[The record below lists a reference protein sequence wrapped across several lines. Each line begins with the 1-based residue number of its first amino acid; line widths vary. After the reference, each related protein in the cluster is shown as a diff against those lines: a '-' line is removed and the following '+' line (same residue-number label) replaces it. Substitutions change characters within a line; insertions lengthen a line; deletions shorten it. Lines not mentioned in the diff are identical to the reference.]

1 MIRRPPRSTLFP
13 YTTLFRSQVERAVCE
28 RPMRPVSWAA
38 WARAADLV
46 ASAAAIAHAAHE
58 RLPLPPER
66 RHGVERGDPRGCGPE
81 THGQAPARGLARE
94 AVRHVDP
101 EIERSADRVAQA
113 AAHLPVRRCRVRTAD
128 A

>member
-1 MIRRPPRSTLFP
+1 
-13 YTTLFRSQVERAVCE
+13 
-28 RPMRPVSWAA
+28 MRPVSWAA

-66 RHGVERGDPRGCGPE
+66 RQGVERGDRRGCGPE

-94 AVRHVDP
+94 AARHADP
-101 EIERSADRVAQA
+101 EIERPADPVPQA
-113 AAHLPVRRCRVRTAD
+113 PPHPPAPRSRVRTPAPPPHPRPHRPPRGP
-128 A
+128 APAPV

>member
-1 MIRRPPRSTLFP
+1 
-13 YTTLFRSQVERAVCE
+13 
-28 RPMRPVSWAA
+28 MRPVSWAA

-66 RHGVERGDPRGCGPE
+66 RQGVERGDRRGCGPE

-101 EIERSADRVAQA
+101 EIERSADRSRSEEHTSELQSQFHRVCRLLLEKKNDALGALAPDRPDTPTVQSVARA
-113 AAHLPVRRCRVRTAD
+113 
-128 A
+128 

>member
-1 MIRRPPRSTLFP
+1 
-13 YTTLFRSQVERAVCE
+13 
-28 RPMRPVSWAA
+28 MRPVSWAA

-66 RHGVERGDPRGCGPE
+66 RQGVERGDRRGCGPE

-101 EIERSADRVAQA
+101 EIERSADRDRKSTRLNSSHTVTSYAVFCLKKKKTSGINRCIS
-113 AAHLPVRRCRVRTAD
+113 AHAYRRFNT
-128 A
+128 

>member
-1 MIRRPPRSTLFP
+1 
-13 YTTLFRSQVERAVCE
+13 
-28 RPMRPVSWAA
+28 MRPVSWAA

-66 RHGVERGDPRGCGPE
+66 RQGVERGDRRGCGPE

-101 EIERSADRVAQA
+101 EIARSADRVAHAPAQ
-113 AAHLPVRRCRVRTAD
+113 LPDRRGRVRPANL
-128 A
+128 AP